1 MNRLDSRIAELTA
14 RIDALP
20 TQGRIA
26 LSQTLTL
33 DLDDYVKFQNLQAG
47 AHASGRLSF
56 DEAQTIHLAL
66 KDWRADDRDTTPTT
80 IAARFVVTQLMGE
93 LMRDSIENFRTH
105 RLPDIKRERARRTAR
120 VTTS

>member
-1 MNRLDSRIAELTA
+1 MNKIHARIAELTA

-26 LSQTLTL
+26 LSKTLTL
-33 DLDDYVKFQNLQAG
+33 DLDEYVKFQNLQAG
-47 AHASGRLSF
+47 AHASGRLSV
-56 DEAQTIHLAL
+56 DEAQTIYLAL
-66 KDWRADDRDTTPTT
+66 KNWLADERDTGAAT

-93 LMRDSIENFRTH
+93 LLRDSIENFRAN
-105 RLPDIKRERARRTAR
+105 RLPAIKRERARRSAR